1 MEKGLQSISNYK
13 EKEEMT
19 KRKTT
24 HKRTRNQ
31 THRKGDDPMKL
42 IGFGVKG
49 IVGVTALGITANA
62 LSDIAKNSH

>member
-24 HKRTRNQ
+24 KKRTRNQ
-31 THRKGDDPMKL
+31 SHRKDDPMNL
-42 IGFGVKG
+42 IGYGIKG

>member
-1 MEKGLQSISNYK
+1 
-13 EKEEMT
+13 MT